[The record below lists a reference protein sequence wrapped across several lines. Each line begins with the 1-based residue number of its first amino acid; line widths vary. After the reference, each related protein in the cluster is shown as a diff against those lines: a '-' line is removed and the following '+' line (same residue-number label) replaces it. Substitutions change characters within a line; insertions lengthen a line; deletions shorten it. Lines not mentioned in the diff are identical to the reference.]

1 MCCVLVVVVVVVVV
15 GGGGESG
22 RGPQSTYAGQIW
34 GRGMGRCDPEFY
46 GACAQH
52 FPGRGHRPPHQ
63 TGWTLVRDTTLEFG
77 VSSRVHCPP
86 SARGGL
92 YPKPVWRRPTP
103 SRPAS
108 AGAHRTFSLSRKS
121 QCVRTR
127 GPLSSASG
135 GTPGSRNEALYLS
148 PGLEPGQTQV
158 GTPIHVAGPP
168 TEPKP
173 TVPRFKS

>member
-1 MCCVLVVVVVVVVV
+1 MCCVLVVVVVVVV

-22 RGPQSTYAGQIW
+22 GGPQSPYAGQIW

-63 TGWTLVRDTTLEFG
+63 TGWTPVRDTTLEFG

-103 SRPAS
+103 IRPAP

-148 PGLEPGQTQV
+148 PGLEPGHTQV